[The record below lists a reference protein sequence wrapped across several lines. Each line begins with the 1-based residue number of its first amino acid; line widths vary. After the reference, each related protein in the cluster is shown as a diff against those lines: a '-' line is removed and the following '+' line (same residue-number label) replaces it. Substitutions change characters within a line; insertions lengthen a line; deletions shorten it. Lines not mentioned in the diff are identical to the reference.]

1 MGLFGSILKGL
12 FSSGD
17 NDTIWHCDG
26 CNAILNEQDGFNT
39 DSGTWICAECGFV
52 NDVTPDNGYESEEDY
67 QESMGIPRCPNCGG
81 MVQGDAPDATY
92 WFNCKS
98 CGERFYLEDGELI
111 SPFDSSRQNSGRIC
125 SNCGQSL
132 NGGEYTAPWEN
143 GNNSEGYVTCPHCGY
158 TNFEWDD

>member
-1 MGLFGSILKGL
+1 M
-12 FSSGD
+12 
-17 NDTIWHCDG
+17 
-26 CNAILNEQDGFNT
+26 
-39 DSGTWICAECGFV
+39 CAECGFV
-52 NDVTPDNGYESEEDY
+52 NDVTPDNIYESEEDY

-111 SPFDSSRQNSGRIC
+111 SPFDSSRQNSSRIC

-132 NGGEYTAPWEN
+132 SGGEYTAPWEN
-143 GNNSEGYVTCPHCGY
+143 GNNSEGYVICPHCGY